1 MERAAAQVQAAHPT
15 ARIELTLTD
24 SYYNMKEQLTDCMHL
39 VHNADRASE
48 LSGLTPA
55 AEAIRGGTDGAR
67 LSYMGL
73 PCPNL
78 GTGGYNFHGPL
89 ELCCVEEMDT
99 MVDVLL
105 HIVALYAQ

>member
-1 MERAAAQVQAAHPT
+1 MEEAAAKVQAAHP
-15 ARIELTLTD
+15 AAKIELTLTD
-24 SYYNMKEQLTDCMHL
+24 SYYNMKEQFTDCMHL
-39 VHNADRASE
+39 IENANRAAE
-48 LSGLTPA
+48 LAGLTPA
-55 AEAIRGGTDGAR
+55 SEAIRGGTDGAR

-99 MVDVLL
+99 MVDILL
-105 HIVALYAQ
+105 HIVVV